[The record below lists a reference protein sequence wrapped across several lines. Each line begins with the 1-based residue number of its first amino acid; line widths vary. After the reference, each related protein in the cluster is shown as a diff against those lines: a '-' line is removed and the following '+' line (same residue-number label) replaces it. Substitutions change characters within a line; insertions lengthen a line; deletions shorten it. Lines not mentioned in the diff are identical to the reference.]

1 MEEITEQ
8 DLEECKNY
16 LRVDYDDDDEL
27 IKFMICASMQYVTN
41 GFNTYDKENF
51 SHKILMLKAL
61 KTLYDNR
68 GECKNSIEMS
78 IKLQQSLGGPYE

>member
-1 MEEITEQ
+1 MEEITLQE
-8 DLEECKNY
+8 LEECKNY
-16 LRVDYDDDDEL
+16 LRVDYDDDDDL
-27 IKFMICASMQYVTN
+27 IKLMICASIQYVTN

-68 GECKNSIEMS
+68 GDCKNSIEMS
-78 IKLQQSLGGPYE
+78 IKLQQSLGDSYE

>member
-1 MEEITEQ
+1 MEEITLEE
-8 DLEECKNY
+8 LEECKNY
-16 LRVDYDDDDEL
+16 LRVDYDDDDDL
-27 IKFMICASMQYVTN
+27 IKLMICASIQYVTN

-78 IKLQQSLGGPYE
+78 IKLQQSLGDSDE